1 MGTRGFL
8 AYRHKGKY
16 YRVYLH
22 DDAHPSLPYVLPVDL
37 FGLTKGGGAEWID
50 KITKA
55 LEDKEKRIRLLTGN
69 PFPFKDEDN
78 SDEESGRDEAS
89 KDRSILGDSDR
100 SWTLGAAFIEWTY
113 VFDFDDRVF
122 TVNGAVNFR
131 FDNMPPRKRRPH
143 GFSLTDYLESFA
155 RVKIPEKHIKILKP
169 WPPPRFD
176 TIQAESQYRQ
186 LEPRTVPLSEWGCPS
201 WDTLTT
207 SQHLASSLVKTLVQ
221 DYSDELA
228 LAHYPSVWHKIGLFC
243 WQVANAAAPSHLI
256 CPPLDA
262 TPKSSSLYVRA
273 DLVKHTGTTDP
284 KVVQAHIGGRG
295 TLGCYCWFRGCLVT
309 FCPRLNEPVYMAHH
323 VCQMVENLR
332 KKGRTSGVGIIM
344 SGWHVIAVAVDG
356 PTVRQSPVL
365 DLHDGDQLGEG
376 VLMLMHLLSPTLT
389 VAKTPWASESLDR
402 QSVATFRLPH
412 DVLQQIIHLTDWDTY
427 VSLSFVSRYFRSVYL
442 AYPRVGDSIL
452 LGYESGTNSE
462 PVFKVNTN
470 GSPCST
476 LARLVRIESNVDNRL
491 PLWRYNSKCYMNCV
505 LRPGLAGTFQYLQSG
520 TGLSDSTIA
529 AKEKNFFGH
538 GVPRALFKDVVGGDK
553 YHEMR
558 IQAVNGVWK
567 MVGMSKTGISKGRL
581 LREPMLSQNW
591 SERMTGFDPEDLRE
605 LSEVEGGWYLSE

>member
-8 AYRHKGKY
+8 AYRHKGNII
-16 YRVYLH
+16 VYTSTMTLIQACMR
-22 DDAHPSLPYVLPVDL
+22 DTAQVPYVLPVDL

-78 SDEESGRDEAS
+78 SDEETGRDEAS

-143 GFSLTDYLESFA
+143 GFSLTDYLESFV

-201 WDTLTT
+201 WDILTT
-207 SQHLASSLVKTLVQ
+207 SQHLASSLVKTLVH

-284 KVVQAHIGGRG
+284 KRD
-295 TLGCYCWFRGCLVT
+295 R
-309 FCPRLNEPVYMAHH
+309 
-323 VCQMVENLR
+323 
-332 KKGRTSGVGIIM
+332 IIM

-462 PVFKVNTN
+462 PVFKVKTN

-520 TGLSDSTIA
+520 TGLSDNTIA

-553 YHEMR
+553 YPEMR

-567 MVGMSKTGISKGRL
+567 MVGMSKTGSPRGDFCGS
-581 LREPMLSQNW
+581 PC
-591 SERMTGFDPEDLRE
+591 
-605 LSEVEGGWYLSE
+605 

>member
-16 YRVYLH
+16 YRLYLH

-78 SDEESGRDEAS
+78 SDEETGRDEAS

-207 SQHLASSLVKTLVQ
+207 SQHLASSLVKTLVH

-284 KVVQAHIGGRG
+284 KVVQAHIGGKG

-332 KKGRTSGVGIIM
+332 KKGRTSGIGIIM

-427 VSLSFVSRYFRSVYL
+427 VSLHFIVSRYFRSVYL

-462 PVFKVNTN
+462 PVFKVKTN

-476 LARLVRIESNVDNRL
+476 LARLAS
-491 PLWRYNSKCYMNCV
+491 PLEIQLQVFMNCV

-520 TGLSDSTIA
+520 TGLSDNTIA

-553 YHEMR
+553 YPEMR
-558 IQAVNGVWK
+558 IQAVNGSGKW
-567 MVGMSKTGISKGRL
+567 L
-581 LREPMLSQNW
+581 E
-591 SERMTGFDPEDLRE
+591 
-605 LSEVEGGWYLSE
+605 